1 MNARQTL
8 LPLLLVLPL
17 ASSATLSVT
26 PVIYYPLDAD
36 ISTLIADNLPH
47 DGAYDLS
54 GAGGGA
60 PNYQFGAGKFG
71 LALTSSATGG
81 GTPRGDATNHDATQ
95 AGTGDWSVSFWVR
108 SNTPGDTDN
117 FHRMI
122 SKAGRAEDANNAP
135 GWQIYR
141 VGGDSSS
148 APFEISFSQ
157 TTATTREKVTSAS
170 GGTWDGTAWNHMAL
184 IRDGATATFWLNGT
198 LSATL
203 SLAGGAGGNYGV
215 GAGTFFREFQLGPEE
230 SLSINN
236 YGIDDLAFFQDAL
249 APDDISQ
256 IYNGGTGATIAV
268 LMVPEPSVSALMIMG
283 ALALARRR
291 R

>member
-1 MNARQTL
+1 MNAQRTL
-8 LPLLLVLPL
+8 LPLLLALPL
-17 ASSATLSVT
+17 VSSATLSVT
-26 PVIYYPLDAD
+26 PVIYYPLDSD
-36 ISTLIADNLPH
+36 TSTLIADNRPD
-47 DGAYDLS
+47 DGSYDLS

-71 LALTSSATGG
+71 LALTSSATGD

-95 AGTGDWSVSFWVR
+95 AGTGNWSVSFWVR
-108 SNTPGDTDN
+108 SNTPGDSDS
-117 FHRMI
+117 FHRVI
-122 SKAGRAEDANNAP
+122 TKAGRGDDVNNAP

-141 VGGDSSS
+141 VGGTSSG

-157 TTATTREKVTSAS
+157 TTATTREKVNSTA
-170 GGTWDGTAWNHMAL
+170 GGTWDGSAWNHMAL

-215 GAGTFFREFQLGPEE
+215 GAATHFREFQLGPEE
-230 SLSINN
+230 AVSINN
-236 YGIDDLAFFQDAL
+236 YGIDDLAFFQAAL
-249 APDDISQ
+249 SPDDVSQ
-256 IYNGGTGATIAV
+256 IYNGGAGATIGA
-268 LMVPEPSVSALMIMG
+268 LMVPEPSVSALMIVG
-283 ALALARRR
+283 ILALARRR